1 MLPLSDH
8 FDVDKGFAMT
18 TNLVLTIL
26 ADDRP
31 GLVERLSGAISAHGG
46 SWQDASM
53 AHLAGKFAG
62 ILHVQV
68 PAAQVAQLERELLDL
83 PGLKVTVER
92 AHVTTLPY
100 SRQLS
105 LKLVGHDRIG
115 IVREVAQVLASFD
128 INVAELATQVSS
140 APMSAE
146 SLFQA
151 EARLQARA
159 TLDAAAL
166 KTALEQLSDDIMV
179 EITLAE
185 AL

>member
-1 MLPLSDH
+1 
-8 FDVDKGFAMT
+8 MT

-31 GLVERLSGAISAHGG
+31 GLVERLSATISAHGG

-62 ILHVQV
+62 ILLVQV
-68 PAAQVAQLERELLDL
+68 STPQVAQLEQELIGL

-92 AHVTTLPY
+92 ARVDTPAY

-115 IVREVAQVLASFD
+115 IVREVAQVLASFA
-128 INVAELATQVSS
+128 INVAELSTQVSS

-146 SLFQA
+146 ALFQA
-151 EARLQARA
+151 EARLQAPA

-166 KTALEQLSDDIMV
+166 KHALEQLSDDMMV
-179 EITLAE
+179 DITLAE